1 MTDTLWITG
10 GRLVTPGQG
19 VENGSVLIQNG
30 KIAQVNGA
38 RPADA
43 QVVDA
48 QGGYILPGFID
59 LHLHGGGGADFMD
72 GDAQAI
78 RTAAK
83 AHCIHGTTA
92 LVPTS
97 MTCEDALLEQF
108 IRLFLQVKQEG
119 TGSADLL
126 GLHLEGPFFS
136 AASKGAQP
144 ITQQRVPTRPYLEH
158 ILALAKG
165 EILRWDAAPELD
177 NMELFAQV
185 MRENHVLASV
195 AHTSATAERAEQAFS
210 WGFSHVTH
218 FYNATTTFHKVNHVV
233 HSGVIEATYLDDQ
246 VTIELI
252 GDGKH
257 IPKQSMLL
265 ALRIKGPDKIALI
278 TDAMRAAGTNVKTS
292 ILGPKS
298 AGVPVV
304 IENGVAQLPDLSSYA
319 GSIATMDAVARVA
332 HLAYGIPLEVVSE
345 MLSMTPA
352 RLCNVADHKG
362 SLEEGKDADV
372 VLMTPSLEINKV
384 FVRGNLRHDA
394 QKSS

>member
-1 MTDTLWITG
+1 
-10 GRLVTPGQG
+10 
-19 VENGSVLIQNG
+19 
-30 KIAQVNGA
+30 
-38 RPADA
+38 
-43 QVVDA
+43 
-48 QGGYILPGFID
+48 
-59 LHLHGGGGADFMD
+59 
-72 GDAQAI
+72 
-78 RTAAK
+78 
-83 AHCIHGTTA
+83 
-92 LVPTS
+92 
-97 MTCEDALLEQF
+97 
-108 IRLFLQVKQEG
+108 
-119 TGSADLL
+119 
-126 GLHLEGPFFS
+126 
-136 AASKGAQP
+136 
-144 ITQQRVPTRPYLEH
+144 
-158 ILALAKG
+158 
-165 EILRWDAAPELD
+165 
-177 NMELFAQV
+177 MELFAQV

-218 FYNATTTFHKVNHVV
+218 FYNAMTTFHKVNHIV
-233 HSGVIEATYLDDQ
+233 HSGVIEATYLDDH
-246 VTIELI
+246 VTVELI

-304 IENGVAQLPDLSSYA
+304 VENGVAQLPDLSSYA
-319 GSIATMDAVARVA
+319 GSITTMDAVARVA

-345 MLSMTPA
+345 MLSLTPA
-352 RLCNVADHKG
+352 RISNVADRKG

-394 QKSS
+394 QKSN